1 MRIGHGYDIHR
12 LAAGRNLVIG
22 GVRIPSEKGLL
33 GHSDADVLLHAI
45 CDALL
50 GAAGL
55 GDIGVH
61 FPDTDSRYKD
71 ISSITLLKRTVEM
84 VRGKGFEIVN
94 IDTTL
99 FAELPKLT
107 PYREA
112 IKACIAHAMDV
123 AADRINVKATTMEG
137 LGAIGNGEGI
147 GAVCVALI
155 ASAAAAPE
163 KSTEAST
170 GDD

>member
-12 LAAGRNLVIG
+12 LTNGRNLFLG
-22 GVRIPSEKGLL
+22 GVRIPFERGLL

-55 GDIGVH
+55 GDIGLY
-61 FPDTDSRYKD
+61 FPDTDSRFKD
-71 ISSITLLKRTVEM
+71 ASSITFLKSTVDM
-84 VRGKGFEIVN
+84 IRDKGFEIVN
-94 IDTTL
+94 IDTTI

-112 IKACIAHAMDV
+112 IKQSISDALSV
-123 AADRINVKATTMEG
+123 SRDRINIKATTMEG
-137 LGAIGNGEGI
+137 MGAIGNGEGI

-155 ASAAAAPE
+155 ESVD
-163 KSTEAST
+163 SR
-170 GDD
+170 

>member
-12 LAAGRNLVIG
+12 LTNGRNLVLG
-22 GVRIPSEKGLL
+22 GVRIPFERGLI

-55 GDIGVH
+55 GDIGIH
-61 FPDTDSRYKD
+61 FPDTDSRFKD
-71 ISSITLLKRTVEM
+71 ASSITLLKSTVDM
-84 VRGKGFEIVN
+84 IRDKGFEIVN
-94 IDTTL
+94 IDTTI

-112 IKACIAHAMDV
+112 IKQSISNALRLSP
-123 AADRINVKATTMEG
+123 DRINIKATTMEG
-137 LGAIGNGEGI
+137 MGAIGNGEGI
-147 GAVCVALI
+147 GAACVVLI
-155 ASAAAAPE
+155 ESAD
-163 KSTEAST
+163 SR
-170 GDD
+170 

>member
-12 LAAGRNLVIG
+12 LTIGRNLVLG
-22 GVRIPSEKGLL
+22 GVRIPFEKGLL

-55 GDIGVH
+55 GDIGIH
-61 FPDTDSRYKD
+61 FPDTDSRFKD
-71 ISSITLLKRTVEM
+71 AASITLLKSTVDM
-84 VRGKGFEIVN
+84 IRDKGFEIVN
-94 IDTTL
+94 IDTTI

-112 IKACIAHAMDV
+112 IKQSISDALSV
-123 AADRINVKATTMEG
+123 SRDRINIKATTMEG
-137 LGAIGNGEGI
+137 MGAIGNGEGI

-155 ASAAAAPE
+155 ESVD
-163 KSTEAST
+163 SS
-170 GDD
+170 

>member
-12 LAAGRNLVIG
+12 LTTGRNLVLG
-22 GVRIPSEKGLL
+22 GVRIPFEKGLL

-55 GDIGVH
+55 GDIGIH
-61 FPDTDSRYKD
+61 FPDTDSRFKD
-71 ISSITLLKRTVEM
+71 AASITLLKSTVDM
-84 VRGKGFEIVN
+84 IRDKGFEIVN
-94 IDTTL
+94 IDATI

-112 IKACIAHAMDV
+112 IKQSISDALSV
-123 AADRINVKATTMEG
+123 SPDRINIKATTMEG
-137 LGAIGNGEGI
+137 MGAIGNGEGI
-147 GAVCVALI
+147 GAGCVALI
-155 ASAAAAPE
+155 E
-163 KSTEAST
+163 ST
-170 GDD
+170 GLELQEKEYDD

>member
-12 LAAGRNLVIG
+12 LTNGRNLVLG
-22 GVRIPSEKGLL
+22 GVRIPFERGLI

-55 GDIGVH
+55 GDIGIH
-61 FPDTDSRYKD
+61 FPDTDSRFKD
-71 ISSITLLKRTVEM
+71 ASSITFLKSTVDM
-84 VRGKGFEIVN
+84 IRDKGFEIVN
-94 IDTTL
+94 IDTTI

-112 IKACIAHAMDV
+112 IKQSISNALRLPP
-123 AADRINVKATTMEG
+123 DRINIKATTMEG
-137 LGAIGNGEGI
+137 MGAIGNGEGI
-147 GAVCVALI
+147 GAACVALI
-155 ASAAAAPE
+155 ESVD
-163 KSTEAST
+163 SR
-170 GDD
+170 

>member
-12 LAAGRNLVIG
+12 LTNGRNLVLG
-22 GVRIPSEKGLL
+22 GVRIPFERGLI

-55 GDIGVH
+55 GDIGLH
-61 FPDTDSRYKD
+61 FPDTDSRFKD
-71 ISSITLLKRTVEM
+71 ASSITFLKSTVDM
-84 VRGKGFEIVN
+84 IRDKGFEIVN
-94 IDTTL
+94 IDTTI

-112 IKACIAHAMDV
+112 IKQSISNALRLSP
-123 AADRINVKATTMEG
+123 DRINIKATTMEG
-137 LGAIGNGEGI
+137 MGVIGNGEGI
-147 GAVCVALI
+147 GAECVALI
-155 ASAAAAPE
+155 ESVD
-163 KSTEAST
+163 SR
-170 GDD
+170 